1 MRVRTRT
8 LERYLARQIY
18 AAVAFVLFAFLSLFA
33 FFDLIRELAD
43 LGKVEYNLRQVF
55 TFVLL
60 SMPTHA
66 YELLPV
72 VVLIGTLYVLAHL
85 ASNSEY
91 TVMRA
96 SGLSPRRAGLILGRI
111 GLVFVVLTFVVG
123 EWVSPW
129 AEEAAQKV
137 KLRAMS
143 SMIGQDLQ
151 SGLWFKDE
159 GSFINVR
166 EARQTNQL
174 AGVRIYDFDA
184 EYRLRQI
191 TLAERAEYAG
201 KGVWRL
207 HETMQTQF
215 TPEGPRTKK
224 SAETEWHSRVSPDML
239 DALIVKPERMSAWAL
254 HKYTEH
260 LQGNRQ
266 RTERYEI
273 ALWKKLFYP
282 AAALVMMAL
291 ALPFAYMQARAG
303 MVGVKVFRHH
313 DRHLLPHDEQP
324 VLAHRPAAELAA
336 ALRRDPA
343 ERRLPY
349 RGDPDDVVGREK
361 VSEVSTPGLLR
372 RLASMGYEAVL
383 LFAVAFFATWVFFF
397 VSGGQDATAGR
408 LRYVLQLFI
417 FMVIAAYFLWCWLRG
432 GQTLAMKA
440 WHIRVVEITPAKAL
454 VRLLLAT
461 LLFPVSIVWALFDR
475 ERQFLHDRLTGTR
488 LVDVPR

>member
-1 MRVRTRT
+1 MRT

-18 AAVAFVLFAFLSLFA
+18 AATAFVLLGFLGLFA

-43 LGKVEYNLRQVF
+43 LGKVDYNLRQVF

-85 ASNSEY
+85 AGNSEY

-96 SGLSPRRAGLILGRI
+96 SGFSPRHAAAALAKI
-111 GLVFVVLTFVVG
+111 GLAFVVLTFVIG
-123 EWVSPW
+123 EWVAPW
-129 AEEAAQKV
+129 AEEQAQKV

-159 GSFINVR
+159 NSFINVR

-174 AGVRIYDFDA
+174 GGVRIYDFDA
-184 EYRLRQI
+184 DYRLQKI

-201 KGVWRL
+201 KGIWQLSGVA
-207 HETMQTQF
+207 QTQF
-215 TPEGPRTKK
+215 TTQGPRTERQK
-224 SAETEWHSRVSPDML
+224 EMEWRSRVSPDML
-239 DALIVKPERMSAWAL
+239 DALIVRPERMSAWAL

-260 LQGNRQ
+260 LAGNRQ

-282 AAALVMMAL
+282 LAALVMMAL

-303 MVGVKVFRHH
+303 MVGIKVFLGIMLGIFFHMLNSLFSH
-313 DRHLLPHDEQP
+313 IGLLQNWPP
-324 VLAHRPAAELAA
+324 LSAAVLPSAAFLAA
-336 ALRRDPA
+336 ALLMMWWV
-343 ERRLPY
+343 ERR
-349 RGDPDDVVGREK
+349 
-361 VSEVSTPGLLR
+361 
-372 RLASMGYEAVL
+372 
-383 LFAVAFFATWVFFF
+383 
-397 VSGGQDATAGR
+397 
-408 LRYVLQLFI
+408 
-417 FMVIAAYFLWCWLRG
+417 
-432 GQTLAMKA
+432 
-440 WHIRVVEITPAKAL
+440 
-454 VRLLLAT
+454 
-461 LLFPVSIVWALFDR
+461 
-475 ERQFLHDRLTGTR
+475 
-488 LVDVPR
+488 